1 MQHIRLGKSDL
12 MVSPLTI
19 GCWSFGGDQ
28 GSYWGEQ
35 DQSVVDRIVDEAL
48 DQGVNFFDTA
58 FGYNDGR
65 SEISLGKALAGKRS
79 RAVICNKIP
88 IQKAEDLARYPR
100 TIQDS
105 LERLQVEAIDLM
117 MIHWP
122 TRDEPL
128 LRANLEAL
136 AREKERG
143 TIRHIGVSNF
153 ALKTLEI
160 ARSMGIQI
168 AANEFAYNLMSR
180 DIEDEVLPYCQQNEI
195 GIAAYMPIMQGILA
209 DKYSSFD
216 EIPAVRKRSIHF
228 DSKTSPL
235 ARHGGS
241 GAEAELRDLLG
252 SMREISRQSG
262 IPAVHLA
269 ISWLISKK
277 GVSTVIA
284 GCRTLG
290 QLRENAAAVETR
302 LDAEV
307 IASLDKASLPLKKK
321 LAGNLDIWNTGESSR
336 IW

>member
-1 MQHIRLGKSDL
+1 MQHVRLGLSDL

-48 DQGVNFFDTA
+48 DGDVNFFDTA

-88 IQKAEDLARYPR
+88 IQKAEDLGHYPR

-105 LERLQVEAIDLM
+105 LDRLQVDAIDLM

-122 TRDEPL
+122 TKDDSL

-136 AREKERG
+136 TREVERG
-143 TIRHIGVSNF
+143 SIRYIGVSNF
-153 ALKTLEI
+153 ALGTLEI
-160 ARSMGIQI
+160 ARSMGIPI
-168 AANEFAYNLMSR
+168 VANEFAYNLMSR
-180 DIEDEVLPYCQQNEI
+180 EIETDVLPYCRQHEI

-209 DKYSSFD
+209 DKYSTFD
-216 EIPAVRKRSIHF
+216 EIPAVRRRSIHF

-235 ARHGGS
+235 ARHGGD
-241 GAEAELRDLLG
+241 GAQAELKELLD
-252 SMREISRQSG
+252 SMRKISGQSG
-262 IPAVHLA
+262 IPAARLA
-269 ISWLISKK
+269 ISWTISKQ
-277 GVSTVIA
+277 GISTIIA
-284 GCRTLG
+284 GCRTVE
-290 QLRENAAAVETR
+290 QLRENAAAVETHLNTEILAA
-302 LDAEV
+302 LDN
-307 IASLDKASLPLKKK
+307 ASMPLKEK
-321 LAGNLDIWNTGESSR
+321 LAGNLDIWNIGESSR